1 VAAYI
6 VFMREKMRDPESF
19 GRYMEAV
26 PPTLAGHPVK
36 PLAIYGHMQMLEGAP
51 LEGAVI
57 AEFKDWDSAMAWY
70 NSPAYREA
78 REFRFKAGDYRV
90 FITEGLPPG

>member
-1 VAAYI
+1 MAAYI
-6 VFMREKMRDPESF
+6 VFMREKMRDPASF
-19 GRYMEAV
+19 GKYMEAV
-26 PPTLAGHPVK
+26 PPTLEGHPVK

-70 NSPAYREA
+70 NSPEYKAA
-78 REFRFKAGDYRV
+78 REFRYKAGDYRV
-90 FITEGLPPG
+90 FITEGL

>member
-1 VAAYI
+1 MAAYI

-26 PPTLAGHPVK
+26 PPTLEGHPVR
-36 PLAIYGHMQMLEGAP
+36 PLAIYGRMQMLEGAP

-57 AEFKDWDSAMAWY
+57 AEFADWDAAMKWY
-70 NSPAYREA
+70 QSPAYREA
-78 REFRFKAGDYRV
+78 REHRFKAGDYRV
-90 FITEGLPPG
+90 FVLEGLPAA

>member
-1 VAAYI
+1 MAAYI
-6 VFMREKMRDPESF
+6 VFMREKMKDPASF
-19 GRYMEAV
+19 GKYMEAV
-26 PPTLAGHPVK
+26 PPTLEGHPVK

-70 NSPAYREA
+70 NSPAYQDALQHRLKGA
-78 REFRFKAGDYRV
+78 DYRV
-90 FITEGLPPG
+90 ILAQGLG